1 MFRFCSPVTKFAYQS
16 ITPLLHYLCSLCSYI
31 FCNPIY
37 LAYLIFFSPFIFK
50 VISFLSP
57 LLICISLVI
66 ICIFTLEN
74 YLPFYNVSEEEVLNA
89 LRTSIDLQE
98 LGVEAPAAFDCF
110 EFYTPGNQPPILHE
124 LLKESHSDAGE
135 NWVSKEIDPASLGKQ
150 NSLSISK
157 AGQEII
163 KNPLPIYGGEE
174 ELKTKIDAY
183 SEKRWGSTRRE
194 KEWKRTLACKLYEE
208 RRVGEGGEG
217 MDLLW
222 EIHEADAAKTKAND
236 KAKMKDHLRAPSKR
250 FKLKRP
256 PQDEVVPCDP
266 SDEEEE
272 KEEEEEMKGQ
282 VCCLQALRLSTGKMN
297 LGIKSNNLMK
307 FSRAI
312 KGIGLVMRKVKRVS

>member
-1 MFRFCSPVTKFAYQS
+1 MFRLCSPVTTFDYQS

-66 ICIFTLEN
+66 ICIFTLEK

-89 LRTSIDLQE
+89 LRTSIDLQDF
-98 LGVEAPAAFDCF
+98 GVEAPAFFDCL
-110 EFYTPGNQPPILHE
+110 ELNTPDNQPPILHE
-124 LLKESHSDAGE
+124 LLKESHSDEGE
-135 NWVSKEIDPASLGKQ
+135 DWVSKEIDPASLGKQ
-150 NSLSISK
+150 NSLTIPKST
-157 AGQEII
+157 QEII
-163 KNPLPIYGGEE
+163 KNPLPTYGGEE
-174 ELKTKIDAY
+174 ELKTKIEVY
-183 SEKRWGSTRRE
+183 SEKRWGSMRRE

-208 RRVGEGGEG
+208 RKGGEGGEG

-222 EIHEADAAKTKAND
+222 EIHEVDAAKTKAND

-250 FKLKRP
+250 FKLRR
-256 PQDEVVPCDP
+256 PQDEVVPGDA

-272 KEEEEEMKGQ
+272 EEEEEMKGQ
-282 VCCLQALRLSTGKMN
+282 VCCLQALRLSTGKLN
-297 LGIKSNNLMK
+297 LGIKSNNLVK

>member
-1 MFRFCSPVTKFAYQS
+1 MFRFCSPVTKFDYQS
-16 ITPLLHYLCSLCSYI
+16 ITPLLHHLCSLCSYI

-37 LAYLIFFSPFIFK
+37 VAYLIFFSPFIFK
-50 VISFLSP
+50 VLSFLSP

-74 YLPFYNVSEEEVLNA
+74 YLPFYNASEEEVLNA
-89 LRTSIDLQE
+89 LRTSIDLQDF
-98 LGVEAPAAFDCF
+98 GVEAPAFFDCF

-124 LLKESHSDAGE
+124 LLKESHSDEGE

-150 NSLSISK
+150 ISLSIPK

-163 KNPLPIYGGEE
+163 KNPLPVYGAEE
-174 ELKTKIDAY
+174 ELKTKIEVY

-208 RRVGEGGEG
+208 RKGGEGGEG

-222 EIHEADAAKTKAND
+222 EIHEVDAAKTKAND
-236 KAKMKDHLRAPSKR
+236 KAKMKDHLSSSKR
-250 FKLKRP
+250 FKLKR

-272 KEEEEEMKGQ
+272 EEEEMKGH

-297 LGIKSNNLMK
+297 LGIKSNNLVK
-307 FSRAI
+307 FSRAM
-312 KGIGLVMRKVKRVS
+312 KGIGLVMRKVKGVS